1 MVRLAGEPFYWHAR
15 RKEAMWTPPEHATES
30 VKRWEAAHD
39 LVSTATL
46 SGLTRRHRKVVSGE
60 AARELKLL
68 NERRRRRDARR
79 AAENKAKE
87 SKARKHVVTLG
98 QHVKHLAWVAHLTKE
113 AEHRLNTYV
122 ASVQA
127 QWRGIM
133 VRKYF
138 RALKEKER
146 ALKLQRREVEM
157 KKALT
162 IQRVLRGFLSR
173 RSIDQVLMAPFAIYF
188 MMGQPGSGKTT
199 LGTKLAAKHNM
210 IFVSVGQLFREEVKK
225 PVSERLPGLSEV
237 RICDS

>member
-1 MVRLAGEPFYWHAR
+1 
-15 RKEAMWTPPEHATES
+15 
-30 VKRWEAAHD
+30 
-39 LVSTATL
+39 
-46 SGLTRRHRKVVSGE
+46 
-60 AARELKLL
+60 
-68 NERRRRRDARR
+68 
-79 AAENKAKE
+79 
-87 SKARKHVVTLG
+87 
-98 QHVKHLAWVAHLTKE
+98 
-113 AEHRLNTYV
+113 
-122 ASVQA
+122 
-127 QWRGIM
+127 M

-138 RALKEKER
+138 KALKEKER

-173 RSIDQVLMAPFAIYF
+173 RSVDQVLMAPFAIYF